1 MIYPM
6 LNGIWIYRIDNIVSA
21 PQRRYYR
28 GMFSGSRAWF
38 EHTVTPVDTTGD
50 IARYYGAKLQQT
62 IEANP
67 GIQPDVIVDGQ
78 KIQVPVSLIQA
89 FWFLSG
95 YQRKGGV
102 DA

>member
-38 EHTVTPVDTTGD
+38 EHTVAPVDTTGD

-78 KIQVPVSLIQA
+78 KIQVPVSTVQA
-89 FWFLSG
+89 FRFLSS
-95 YQRKGGV
+95 YQGKRGMDG
-102 DA
+102 